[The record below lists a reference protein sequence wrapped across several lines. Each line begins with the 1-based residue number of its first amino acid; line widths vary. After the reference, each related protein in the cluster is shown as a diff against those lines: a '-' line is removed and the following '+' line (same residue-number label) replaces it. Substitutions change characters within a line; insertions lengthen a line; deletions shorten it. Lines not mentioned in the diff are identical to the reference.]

1 MLIGLDIQQYALYAW
16 ISDNNNII
24 DKMRKLLLLFYF
36 ILLRVI
42 LILTAIGL
50 LQRYLH
56 VDYDVAKI
64 LILCGLAHWIP

>member
-1 MLIGLDIQQYALYAW
+1 
-16 ISDNNNII
+16 
-24 DKMRKLLLLFYF
+24 MRKLLLLFYF

-64 LILCGLAHWIP
+64 LILCGLAH